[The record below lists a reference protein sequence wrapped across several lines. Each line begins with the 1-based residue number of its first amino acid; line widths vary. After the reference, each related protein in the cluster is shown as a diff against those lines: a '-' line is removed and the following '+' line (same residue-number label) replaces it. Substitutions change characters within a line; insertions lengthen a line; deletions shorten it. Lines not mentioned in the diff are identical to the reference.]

1 MKFLFDCNYIKPKDV
16 AEVEIQKYINYLIE
30 KKDLSQS
37 CEKLIILAL
46 EKFYLLVFDKTIQLK
61 ASFTKEKTNYFPI
74 CLNRAEVE
82 NMVIVTENIKHKCMI
97 GLLYFAGLRLEEL
110 LNLKVENITFKDN
123 SIQIIGAK
131 NKKIRKTSLTES
143 QLVNLNIYIGV
154 YRPKLYLFEGQKNE
168 KYSERSVQII
178 VKQSALRAGIQKNV
192 TPHILRHSYATHLF
206 ENGVNIRCIQELL
219 GHSSVQTTQIY
230 KRFKDISIIKTIS
243 QHELL

>member
-37 CEKLIILAL
+37 CEKLIILSL

-123 SIQIIGAK
+123 SIQIIGEKKKK
-131 NKKIRKTSLTES
+131 NRKTSLTE
-143 QLVNLNIYIGV
+143 
-154 YRPKLYLFEGQKNE
+154 
-168 KYSERSVQII
+168 
-178 VKQSALRAGIQKNV
+178 
-192 TPHILRHSYATHLF
+192 
-206 ENGVNIRCIQELL
+206 
-219 GHSSVQTTQIY
+219 
-230 KRFKDISIIKTIS
+230 
-243 QHELL
+243 